1 MNGDK
6 PTYFK
11 TLPLSVVKHRQGMFT
26 QVDIFNSA
34 TLLAL
39 FFLHPSR
46 EEMAVKIILEAS
58 VWGRRTTEA
67 QRIQFGKVC

>member
-46 EEMAVKIILEAS
+46 EEMAVKINFRS
-58 VWGRRTTEA
+58 KCV
-67 QRIQFGKVC
+67 GKKNHRSTKNPIW